1 MLYYTIHF
9 IELINMNIKIR
20 NTLTEIIAVAIAIT
34 WMYSKLNAAA
44 NMSIASIAQVLVQGI
59 GISIL
64 AAIFFAIVIHI
75 VSAIITKSK
84 EKNVIDERDNMIE
97 FYALRLS
104 NVIFGISLLIIL
116 ALLGWFNL
124 PINFGIIA
132 ITLSVFLA
140 SICSTFLK
148 IYLYK

>member
-1 MLYYTIHF
+1 
-9 IELINMNIKIR
+9 MNIKIR
-20 NTLTEIIAVAIAIT
+20 NTLTEIISVAIAII
-34 WMYSKLNAAA
+34 WMYSKLNEAA
-44 NMSIASIAQVLVQGI
+44 NMSIASITQVLVQGI

-104 NVIFGISLLIIL
+104 NVIFGISLVIIL

>member
-1 MLYYTIHF
+1 
-9 IELINMNIKIR
+9 MNIKIR
-20 NTLTEIIAVAIAIT
+20 NTLTEIISVAIAII

-44 NMSIASIAQVLVQGI
+44 NMSIASITQVLVQGI

-64 AAIFFAIVIHI
+64 AAIFFAIVIAI
-75 VSAIITKSK
+75 VSAIITESK
-84 EKNVIDERDNMIE
+84 EKNVVDERDNMIE

-104 NVIFGISLLIIL
+104 SVIFGISLLIIL

-124 PINFGIIA
+124 HINFGIIA

>member
-1 MLYYTIHF
+1 
-9 IELINMNIKIR
+9 MNIKIR
-20 NTLTEIIAVAIAIT
+20 NTLTEIISVAIAIT

-44 NMSIASIAQVLVQGI
+44 NMSIASITQVLVQGI

-64 AAIFFAIVIHI
+64 AAIFFAIVIAI

>member
-1 MLYYTIHF
+1 
-9 IELINMNIKIR
+9 MNIKIR
-20 NTLTEIIAVAIAIT
+20 NTLTEIISVAIAII

-44 NMSIASIAQVLVQGI
+44 NMSIASITQVLVQGI

-75 VSAIITKSK
+75 VSAIITESK
-84 EKNVIDERDNMIE
+84 EKNVVDERDNIIE

-104 NVIFGISLLIIL
+104 SVIFGISLVIIL

-124 PINFGIIA
+124 NINFGIIA

>member
-1 MLYYTIHF
+1 MNID
-9 IELINMNIKIR
+9 MNIKIR
-20 NTLTEIIAVAIAIT
+20 NTLTEIISVAIAII
-34 WMYSKLNAAA
+34 WIYSKLNAAA
-44 NMSIASIAQVLVQGI
+44 NMSIASITQVLVQGI

-75 VSAIITKSK
+75 VSAIITGSK
-84 EKNVIDERDNMIE
+84 EKNVVDERDNMIE

-104 NVIFGISLLIIL
+104 SVIFGISLVIIL

-124 PINFGIIA
+124 HINFGIIA

>member
-1 MLYYTIHF
+1 
-9 IELINMNIKIR
+9 MNIKIR
-20 NTLTEIIAVAIAIT
+20 NTLTEIISVAIAII

-44 NMSIASIAQVLVQGI
+44 NMSIASITQVLVQGI

-75 VSAIITKSK
+75 VSSIITGSK
-84 EKNVIDERDNMIE
+84 EKNVVDERDNIIE

-104 NVIFGISLLIIL
+104 SVIFGISLLIIL

-124 PINFGIIA
+124 HINFGIIA

>member
-1 MLYYTIHF
+1 
-9 IELINMNIKIR
+9 MNIKIR
-20 NTLTEIIAVAIAIT
+20 NTLSEIISVAIAII
-34 WMYSKLNAAA
+34 WMYSKLNEAA
-44 NMSIASIAQVLVQGI
+44 NMSIASITQVLVQGI

-64 AAIFFAIVIHI
+64 AAIFFAIVIAI
-75 VSAIITKSK
+75 VSAIITQSK
-84 EKNVIDERDNMIE
+84 EKNVVDERDNIIE

-104 NVIFGISLLIIL
+104 SVIFGISLVIIL

-124 PINFGIIA
+124 HINFGIIA
-132 ITLSVFLA
+132 ITFSVFLA

>member
-1 MLYYTIHF
+1 
-9 IELINMNIKIR
+9 MNIKIR
-20 NTLTEIIAVAIAIT
+20 NTFTEIISVAIAII

-44 NMSIASIAQVLVQGI
+44 NMSIASITQVLVQGI

-75 VSAIITKSK
+75 ISAIITESK

-104 NVIFGISLLIIL
+104 SVIFGISLVIIL

-124 PINFGIIA
+124 HINFGIIA
-132 ITLSVFLA
+132 ITFSVFLA

>member
-1 MLYYTIHF
+1 
-9 IELINMNIKIR
+9 MNIKIR
-20 NTLTEIIAVAIAIT
+20 NTLTEIISAAIAII

-44 NMSIASIAQVLVQGI
+44 NMSIASITQVLVQGI

-64 AAIFFAIVIHI
+64 AAIFFAIVIAI
-75 VSAIITKSK
+75 VSAIITESK
-84 EKNVIDERDNMIE
+84 ERNVVDERDNIIE

-104 NVIFGISLLIIL
+104 SVIFGISLVIIL

-124 PINFGIIA
+124 HINFGIIA

>member
-1 MLYYTIHF
+1 
-9 IELINMNIKIR
+9 MNIKIR

-34 WMYSKLNAAA
+34 WMYSKLNGAA
-44 NMSIASIAQVLVQGI
+44 NMSIASITQVLVQGI

-64 AAIFFAIVIHI
+64 AAIFFAIVIAI

-104 NVIFGISLLIIL
+104 NVIFGISLVIIL

>member
-1 MLYYTIHF
+1 
-9 IELINMNIKIR
+9 MNIKIR
-20 NTLTEIIAVAIAIT
+20 NTLTEIIAAAIAIA

-44 NMSIASIAQVLVQGI
+44 NMSIASITQVLVQGI

-75 VSAIITKSK
+75 VSAIITESK
-84 EKNVIDERDNMIE
+84 EKNVVDERDNMIE

-104 NVIFGISLLIIL
+104 SVIFGISLVIIL

-124 PINFGIIA
+124 HINFGIIA
-132 ITLSVFLA
+132 ITFSVFLA

>member
-1 MLYYTIHF
+1 
-9 IELINMNIKIR
+9 MNIKIR
-20 NTLTEIIAVAIAIT
+20 NTLTEIISVVIAII

-44 NMSIASIAQVLVQGI
+44 NMSIASITQVLVQGI

-75 VSAIITKSK
+75 VSAIITGSK
-84 EKNVIDERDNMIE
+84 EKNVVDERDNMIE

-104 NVIFGISLLIIL
+104 SVIFGISLVIIL

-124 PINFGIIA
+124 HINFGIIA
-132 ITLSVFLA
+132 ITFSVFLA

>member
-1 MLYYTIHF
+1 
-9 IELINMNIKIR
+9 MNIKIR
-20 NTLTEIIAVAIAIT
+20 NTLTEIISAAIAII

-44 NMSIASIAQVLVQGI
+44 NMSIASITQVLVQGI

-64 AAIFFAIVIHI
+64 TAIFFAIVIAI
-75 VSAIITKSK
+75 VSAIITESK
-84 EKNVIDERDNMIE
+84 EKNVVDERDNMIE

-104 NVIFGISLLIIL
+104 SVIFGISLVIIL

-132 ITLSVFLA
+132 ITFSVFLA

>member
-1 MLYYTIHF
+1 
-9 IELINMNIKIR
+9 MNIKIR
-20 NTLTEIIAVAIAIT
+20 NTLSEIISAAIAII
-34 WMYSKLNAAA
+34 WMYSKLNAVA

-64 AAIFFAIVIHI
+64 AAIFSAIAIHI
-75 VSAIITKSK
+75 VSAIITQSK
-84 EKNVIDERDNMIE
+84 EKNVVDERDNIIE

-104 NVIFGISLLIIL
+104 SVIFGISLVIIL

-124 PINFGIIA
+124 HINFGIIA
-132 ITLSVFLA
+132 ITFSVFLA
-140 SICSTFLK
+140 SIFSTFLK

>member
-1 MLYYTIHF
+1 
-9 IELINMNIKIR
+9 MNIKIR
-20 NTLTEIIAVAIAIT
+20 NTLTEIISVAIAII

-44 NMSIASIAQVLVQGI
+44 NMSIASITQVLVQGI

-64 AAIFFAIVIHI
+64 AAIFFAIAIHI

-84 EKNVIDERDNMIE
+84 EKNVVDERDNMIE

>member
-1 MLYYTIHF
+1 
-9 IELINMNIKIR
+9 MNIKIR
-20 NTLTEIIAVAIAIT
+20 NTFTEIISVAIAII
-34 WMYSKLNAAA
+34 WMYSKLNEAA
-44 NMSIASIAQVLVQGI
+44 NMSIASITQVLVQGI

-124 PINFGIIA
+124 HINFGIIA

>member
-1 MLYYTIHF
+1 M
-9 IELINMNIKIR
+9 NMNIKLR
-20 NTLTEIIAVAIAIT
+20 NTLGEIISAAIAII

-44 NMSIASIAQVLVQGI
+44 NMSIASITQVLVQGI

-64 AAIFFAIVIHI
+64 AAIFFAIVIAI
-75 VSAIITKSK
+75 VSAIITESK
-84 EKNVIDERDNMIE
+84 EKNVVDERDNMIE

-104 NVIFGISLLIIL
+104 SVIFGISLVIIL

-124 PINFGIIA
+124 HINFGIIA

>member
-1 MLYYTIHF
+1 
-9 IELINMNIKIR
+9 MNIKIR
-20 NTLTEIIAVAIAIT
+20 NTLTEIISVAIAII

-44 NMSIASIAQVLVQGI
+44 NMSIASITQVLVQGI
-59 GISIL
+59 GISII

-75 VSAIITKSK
+75 VSAIITGSK
-84 EKNVIDERDNMIE
+84 EKNVVDERDNMIE

-104 NVIFGISLLIIL
+104 SVIFGISLLIIL

-124 PINFGIIA
+124 HINFGIIA

>member
-1 MLYYTIHF
+1 
-9 IELINMNIKIR
+9 MNIKIR
-20 NTLTEIIAVAIAIT
+20 NTLTEIIAVAKAIT

-44 NMSIASIAQVLVQGI
+44 NMSIASITQVLVQGI

-64 AAIFFAIVIHI
+64 AAILSAIAIHI

-104 NVIFGISLLIIL
+104 NVIFGISLVIIL

>member
-1 MLYYTIHF
+1 
-9 IELINMNIKIR
+9 MNIKIR
-20 NTLTEIIAVAIAIT
+20 NTLTEIISVAIAII
-34 WMYSKLNAAA
+34 WMYSKLNEAA
-44 NMSIASIAQVLVQGI
+44 NMSIASITQVLVQGI

-84 EKNVIDERDNMIE
+84 EKNVVDERDNIIE

>member
-1 MLYYTIHF
+1 
-9 IELINMNIKIR
+9 MNIKIR
-20 NTLTEIIAVAIAIT
+20 NTLTEIISVAIAII

-44 NMSIASIAQVLVQGI
+44 NMSIASITQVLVQGI

-64 AAIFFAIVIHI
+64 AAIFFAIVIAI
-75 VSAIITKSK
+75 VSAIITESK

-104 NVIFGISLLIIL
+104 SVIFGISLVIIL

-124 PINFGIIA
+124 HINFGIIA
-132 ITLSVFLA
+132 ITFSVFLA

>member
-1 MLYYTIHF
+1 
-9 IELINMNIKIR
+9 MNIKIR
-20 NTLTEIIAVAIAIT
+20 NTLTEIISVAIAII

-44 NMSIASIAQVLVQGI
+44 NMSIASITQVLVQGI

-75 VSAIITKSK
+75 VSAIITGSK
-84 EKNVIDERDNMIE
+84 EKNVVDERDNIIE
-97 FYALRLS
+97 FYALRFS
-104 NVIFGISLLIIL
+104 SVIFGISLLIIL

-124 PINFGIIA
+124 HINFGIIA

>member
-1 MLYYTIHF
+1 
-9 IELINMNIKIR
+9 MNIKIR
-20 NTLTEIIAVAIAIT
+20 NTLTEIISVAIAII

-44 NMSIASIAQVLVQGI
+44 NMSIASITQVLVQGI

-75 VSAIITKSK
+75 VSAIFTESK
-84 EKNVIDERDNMIE
+84 EKNVVDERDNMIE

-104 NVIFGISLLIIL
+104 SVIFGISLLIIL

-124 PINFGIIA
+124 HINFGIIA

>member
-1 MLYYTIHF
+1 
-9 IELINMNIKIR
+9 MNIKIR
-20 NTLTEIIAVAIAIT
+20 NTLTEIISVAIAII
-34 WMYSKLNAAA
+34 WMYSKLNAVA
-44 NMSIASIAQVLVQGI
+44 NMSIASITQVLVQGI

-64 AAIFFAIVIHI
+64 AAIFFAIVIAI
-75 VSAIITKSK
+75 VSAIITESK
-84 EKNVIDERDNMIE
+84 EKNVVDERDNMIE

-104 NVIFGISLLIIL
+104 SVIFGISLVIIL

-124 PINFGIIA
+124 HINFGIIA
-132 ITLSVFLA
+132 ITFSVFLA

>member
-1 MLYYTIHF
+1 
-9 IELINMNIKIR
+9 MNIKIR
-20 NTLTEIIAVAIAIT
+20 NTLTEIIAAAIAIA
-34 WMYSKLNAAA
+34 WMYSKINAAA

-64 AAIFFAIVIHI
+64 AAIFSAIVIHI
-75 VSAIITKSK
+75 VSAIITKSN
-84 EKNVIDERDNMIE
+84 EKNVVDERDNIIE

-104 NVIFGISLLIIL
+104 NVIFGISLVIIL
-116 ALLGWFNL
+116 TLLGWFNL

>member
-1 MLYYTIHF
+1 
-9 IELINMNIKIR
+9 MNIKIR
-20 NTLTEIIAVAIAIT
+20 NTLTEIISAAIAII

-44 NMSIASIAQVLVQGI
+44 NMSITSITQVLVQGI

-64 AAIFFAIVIHI
+64 AAIFFAIVIAI
-75 VSAIITKSK
+75 VSAIMTQSK
-84 EKNVIDERDNMIE
+84 EKNVVDERDNIIE

-104 NVIFGISLLIIL
+104 SVIFGISLVIIL
-116 ALLGWFNL
+116 TLLGWFNL

>member
-1 MLYYTIHF
+1 
-9 IELINMNIKIR
+9 MNIKIR
-20 NTLTEIIAVAIAIT
+20 NTLTEIISASIAII

-44 NMSIASIAQVLVQGI
+44 NMSIASITQVLVQGI

-64 AAIFFAIVIHI
+64 AAIFFAIVIAI
-75 VSAIITKSK
+75 VSAIITESK
-84 EKNVIDERDNMIE
+84 EKNVVDERDNMIE

-104 NVIFGISLLIIL
+104 SVIFGISLVIIL

>member
-1 MLYYTIHF
+1 
-9 IELINMNIKIR
+9 MNIKIR
-20 NTLTEIIAVAIAIT
+20 NTLTEIIAVAIAIA

-44 NMSIASIAQVLVQGI
+44 NMSIASITQVLVQGI

-64 AAIFFAIVIHI
+64 AAIFSAIVIHI
-75 VSAIITKSK
+75 VSAIITKSN
-84 EKNVIDERDNMIE
+84 EKNVVDERDNIIE

-104 NVIFGISLLIIL
+104 NVIFGISLVIIL

>member
-1 MLYYTIHF
+1 
-9 IELINMNIKIR
+9 MNIKIR
-20 NTLTEIIAVAIAIT
+20 NTFTEIISVAIAII
-34 WMYSKLNAAA
+34 WMYSKLNEAA
-44 NMSIASIAQVLVQGI
+44 NMSIASITQVLVQGI

-64 AAIFFAIVIHI
+64 AAIFFAIAIHI

-84 EKNVIDERDNMIE
+84 EKNVVDERDNMIE

>member
-1 MLYYTIHF
+1 
-9 IELINMNIKIR
+9 MNIKIR
-20 NTLTEIIAVAIAIT
+20 NTLTEIISVAIAII

-44 NMSIASIAQVLVQGI
+44 NMSIASITQVLVQGI

-64 AAIFFAIVIHI
+64 AAIFFAILIHI
-75 VSAIITKSK
+75 VSTIITESK
-84 EKNVIDERDNMIE
+84 EKNVVDERDNIIE

-104 NVIFGISLLIIL
+104 SVIFGISLVIIL

-124 PINFGIIA
+124 HINFGIIA

>member
-1 MLYYTIHF
+1 
-9 IELINMNIKIR
+9 MNIKIR
-20 NTLTEIIAVAIAIT
+20 NTLTEIISAAIAII

-44 NMSIASIAQVLVQGI
+44 NMSIASITQVLVQGI

-75 VSAIITKSK
+75 VSAIITGSK
-84 EKNVIDERDNMIE
+84 EKNVVDERDNMIE

-104 NVIFGISLLIIL
+104 SVIFGISLLIIL

-124 PINFGIIA
+124 HINFGIIA

>member
-1 MLYYTIHF
+1 
-9 IELINMNIKIR
+9 MNIKIR
-20 NTLTEIIAVAIAIT
+20 NTLTEIIAVAIAIA

-44 NMSIASIAQVLVQGI
+44 NMSIASITQVLVQGI

-64 AAIFFAIVIHI
+64 FAIVIAI

>member
-1 MLYYTIHF
+1 
-9 IELINMNIKIR
+9 MNIKIR
-20 NTLTEIIAVAIAIT
+20 NTLTEIISVAIAIT
-34 WMYSKLNAAA
+34 WIYSKLNAAA

-64 AAIFFAIVIHI
+64 AAIFSAIAIAI

>member
-1 MLYYTIHF
+1 
-9 IELINMNIKIR
+9 MNIKIR
-20 NTLTEIIAVAIAIT
+20 NTLTEIISVAIAII

-44 NMSIASIAQVLVQGI
+44 NMSIASITQVLVQGI

-75 VSAIITKSK
+75 VSAIITESK
-84 EKNVIDERDNMIE
+84 EKNVVDERDNIIE

-104 NVIFGISLLIIL
+104 SVIFGISLIIIL

-124 PINFGIIA
+124 HINFGIIA

>member
-1 MLYYTIHF
+1 
-9 IELINMNIKIR
+9 MNIKIR
-20 NTLTEIIAVAIAIT
+20 NTLTEIISVAIAII

-44 NMSIASIAQVLVQGI
+44 NMSIASITQVLVQGI

-75 VSAIITKSK
+75 VSAIITESK
-84 EKNVIDERDNMIE
+84 EKNVVDERDNMIE

-104 NVIFGISLLIIL
+104 SVIFGISLVIIL
-116 ALLGWFNL
+116 ALLGWFSL
-124 PINFGIIA
+124 HINFGIIA